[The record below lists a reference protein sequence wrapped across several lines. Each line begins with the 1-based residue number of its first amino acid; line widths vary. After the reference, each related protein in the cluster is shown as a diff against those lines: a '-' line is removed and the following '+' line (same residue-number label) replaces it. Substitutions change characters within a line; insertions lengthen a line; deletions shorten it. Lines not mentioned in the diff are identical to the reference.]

1 MTFKTTFFYFLIAG
15 LGLFYSSCNEGE
27 WLDISNNK
35 ALIIPSTP
43 EDFQA
48 ILDNELIMN
57 QSYPVIGQM
66 GADNG
71 FIPESSFISLAGLER
86 QAYIWSADVYEGRN
100 TVTDWN
106 QPYKIIECSNI
117 VLDGLNKTGSPDKDG
132 ESMNSIKGSAL
143 FFRAFAFYNL
153 AQLFCKPYDATTAAS
168 DPGIPLRLTSDVNV
182 RVSRGTVKETY
193 DRILEDLHLAESL
206 LPVSEPY
213 VTRPS
218 RAAACALLAKVY
230 LLMQDY
236 ENALDYANR
245 VLEIK
250 ASLLDFNTLSTT
262 ASSPFPAVTNGATP
276 NAEIIFYARCIVYNS
291 MRARGSISKIDTTL
305 FKAYADTD
313 LRKAVFYAASGN
325 YRVFKGTYCGG
336 SITALFGGLATN
348 EIYLI
353 RAECYAR
360 LNQAP
365 AALSALNSLLQ
376 KRYRPGFVPL
386 TAVTPEDALILIL
399 NERRKELP
407 LTAQLRWEDLRRLN
421 RDPRFA
427 ITLTRRMVEAGFSLP
442 PDDPRY
448 VLPIP
453 DYELA
458 LNPMPQN
465 ER

>member
-1 MTFKTTFFYFLIAG
+1 MTFKTIRFYLFIAASA
-15 LGLFYSSCNEGE
+15 LFQSSCNEGE

-35 ALIIPSTP
+35 ALIIPSAP

-71 FIPESSFISLAGLER
+71 FIPQSAFISLAGLEK

-100 TVTDWN
+100 AVTDWN

-117 VLDGLNKTGSPDKDG
+117 VLDGLNKTGSKDADG
-132 ESMNSIKGSAL
+132 QGVNSIKGAAL

-153 AQLFCKPYDATTAAS
+153 AQLFCKPYDGASAAA
-168 DPGIPLRLTSDVNV
+168 DPGIPLRLSSDVNV
-182 RVSRGTVKETY
+182 RVPRATVKETY
-193 DRILEDLHLAESL
+193 ERILQDLQLAESL
-206 LPVSEPY
+206 LPVSAPY

-236 ENALDYANR
+236 EKALEYAGKT
-245 VLEIK
+245 LEIN
-250 ASLLDFNTLSTT
+250 ASLLDFNTLSTA

-276 NAEIIFYARCIVYNS
+276 NTEILFYARCIVYNS
-291 MRARGSISKIDTTL
+291 MRARGSIAKIDTAL
-305 FKAYADTD
+305 YKAYADAD
-313 LRKAVFYAASGN
+313 LRKAIFYAASGN
-325 YRVFKGTYCGG
+325 YRVFKGTYSGG

-348 EIYLI
+348 EIYMI
-353 RAECYAR
+353 QAECSAR
-360 LNQAP
+360 LNDVP
-365 AALSALNSLLQ
+365 NALASLNALLQ

-386 TAVTPEDALILIL
+386 TAGSAEEALRLIVT
-399 NERRKELP
+399 ERRKELP
-407 LTAQLRWEDLRRLN
+407 QTAQVRWEDLRRLN

-427 ITLTRRMVEAGFSLP
+427 LTLKRQIGNEGFSLP
-442 PDDPRY
+442 PEDPRY